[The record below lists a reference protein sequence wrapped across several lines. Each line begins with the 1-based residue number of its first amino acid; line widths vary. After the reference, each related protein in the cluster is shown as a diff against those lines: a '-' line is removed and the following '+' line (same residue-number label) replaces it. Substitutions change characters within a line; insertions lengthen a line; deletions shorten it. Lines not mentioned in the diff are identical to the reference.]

1 VLLGLRTALLPIFQ
15 PRAFLVVLGSCRKPA
30 SEFEVPFIEDPVPL
44 RRSVACG
51 GAEGEDQ
58 IRHDV
63 CRLPLARRYAGI
75 QMGRSGFKKSLSDIR
90 PDLPSPLYSNSLVTH

>member
-1 VLLGLRTALLPIFQ
+1 VLLGIRTALLPIFQ

-51 GAEGEDQ
+51 AEGEDQ

-75 QMGRSGFKKSLSDIR
+75 QMGRSGFEKSLSDIR